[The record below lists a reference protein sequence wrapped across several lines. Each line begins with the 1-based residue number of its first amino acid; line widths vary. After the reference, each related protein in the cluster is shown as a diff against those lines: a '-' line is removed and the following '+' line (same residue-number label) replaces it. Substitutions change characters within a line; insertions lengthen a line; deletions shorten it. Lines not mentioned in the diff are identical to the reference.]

1 MTDAEIFKR
10 NVMRICKQKHMKI
23 GRVDLEAGYSE
34 KYISQMAYK
43 GNSITV
49 EHIRNYAR
57 VLGVKPERLT
67 IGMFDGDISEIF
79 KHNIQILCEEKRVSM
94 AHIMREAGYNENHL
108 YHLACKHI
116 APTDEAIRC
125 YAEALGVKQERLLEG
140 FDDY

>member
-10 NVMRICKQKHMKI
+10 NVKRICKQKHMKR
-23 GRVDLEAGYSE
+23 GGVDLEA
-34 KYISQMAYK
+34 KYKKKYVSQMAYK
-43 GNSITV
+43 GSSITI
-49 EHIRNYAR
+49 EHVRNYAR
-57 VLGVKPERLT
+57 VLGVRPDRLT